1 MDRSAVVVRMT
12 STASGENYDI
22 DFFWDPVCPFAWVTS
37 RWVHKVQAQR
47 DYTVNW
53 RFISLRLLNA
63 NIDYD
68 AHFPAGYE
76 HGHTAGLR
84 MLRVAAAIRRDHG
97 NEAME
102 ALYDAF
108 GASVFDVD
116 RRPDGLDPDAQP
128 REWLGTA
135 EHLESILEP
144 LGYDLGYAAAADD
157 DSLTEIVQA
166 DTDAALEKTGRDV
179 GTPIISFQPPEGPSF
194 FGPVI
199 SRVPN
204 DEDALKLWD
213 SVITLASFPSF
224 TEMKRSLREQPQ
236 LRAFGLSAD
245 EAGIQEDWKAGSRR
259 WD

>member
-1 MDRSAVVVRMT
+1 MA
-12 STASGENYDI
+12 TAESSETYDI
-22 DFFWDPVCPFAWVTS
+22 DFYWDPVCPFAWVTS
-37 RWVHKVQAQR
+37 RWIHKVQAQR
-47 DYTVNW
+47 NYSVNW
-53 RFISLRLLNA
+53 RFISLRLLNSH
-63 NIDYD
+63 IDYD

-97 NEAME
+97 NDAME
-102 ALYDAF
+102 KLYDSF

-116 RRPDGLDPDAQP
+116 RREDGLDPDAEP
-128 REWLGTA
+128 REWLGTT

-144 LGYDLGYAAAADD
+144 LGYDLAYAAAADD

-236 LRAFGLSAD
+236 LRAFGLDAN

>member
-1 MDRSAVVVRMT
+1 MAYSET
-12 STASGENYDI
+12 SETYDI
-22 DFFWDPVCPFAWVTS
+22 EFFWDPVCPFAWVTS

-47 DYTVNW
+47 DYSVNW
-53 RFISLRLLNA
+53 RFISLRLLNSHL
-63 NIDYD
+63 DYD
-68 AHFPAGYE
+68 THFPAGYE

-97 NEAME
+97 IDAM
-102 ALYDAF
+102 AGLYDAF
-108 GASVFDVD
+108 GSSVFDVD

-135 EHLESILEP
+135 EHLESILGP
-144 LGYDLGYAAAADD
+144 LGYNLSYAAAADD
-157 DSLTEIVQA
+157 ESLTAIVQA

-194 FGPVI
+194 FGPII

-204 DEDALKLWD
+204 DDDALKLWD

-224 TEMKRSLREQPQ
+224 TEMKRSLREMPQ
-236 LRAFGLSAD
+236 LRSFGLSAD

>member
-1 MDRSAVVVRMT
+1 MSDDT
-12 STASGENYDI
+12 TYDI
-22 DFFWDPVCPFAWVTS
+22 EFFWDPVCPFAWVTS
-37 RWVHKVQAQR
+37 RWIHKVQAQR
-47 DYTVNW
+47 DYSVNW

-63 NIDYD
+63 HIDYD
-68 AHFPAGYE
+68 SHFPPEYE
-76 HGHTAGLR
+76 QGHTAGLR

-116 RRPDGLDPDAQP
+116 RRPEVGDEGVQP
-128 REWLGTA
+128 RSWLGTT
-135 EHLESILEP
+135 EHLEGILTSV
-144 LGYDLGYAAAADD
+144 GHDLSYAAAADD
-157 DSLTEIVQA
+157 ESLTAIVQA

-179 GTPIISFQPPEGPSF
+179 GTPIISFQPPAGPAF

-236 LRAFGLSAD
+236 LRAFGLTPG